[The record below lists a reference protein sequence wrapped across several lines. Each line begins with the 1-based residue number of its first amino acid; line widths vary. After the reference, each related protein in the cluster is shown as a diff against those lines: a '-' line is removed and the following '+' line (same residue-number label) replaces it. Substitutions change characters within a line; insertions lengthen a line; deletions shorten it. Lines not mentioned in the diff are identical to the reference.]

1 MEPEPKPATNQF
13 RASLKAE
20 FLKAEFESIAR
31 RALVSTLIQ
40 ASD

>member
-20 FLKAEFESIAR
+20 FLKAEFESTR
-31 RALVSTLIQ
+31 RALRPYF
-40 ASD
+40 